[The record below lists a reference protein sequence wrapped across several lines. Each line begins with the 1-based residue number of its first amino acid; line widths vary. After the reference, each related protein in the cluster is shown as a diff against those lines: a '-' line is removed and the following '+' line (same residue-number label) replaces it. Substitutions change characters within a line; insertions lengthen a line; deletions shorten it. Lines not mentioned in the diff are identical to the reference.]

1 MSPNPID
8 LLLTFCYNCCMKT
21 EKRFKVNKRILVVAM
36 TVAVLGV
43 AGCSSTGANLGGGES
58 IQPGAGANTA
68 IADQRL
74 ASSEFK
80 SQGVKVIYNLFGNVE
95 AIEVTGYA
103 AVWGNSMNAA
113 RESYRIAEL
122 EAKKSLS
129 DFINKETISSTTS
142 VRMISNNL
150 EQARDQNTNKF
161 ANNLASTDTEV
172 AGRSGTEENTAVR
185 NNALRIASQLNTTI
199 TTQNRGII
207 GGLYLKEGTV
217 IDGGRSVKVVMRWD
231 RKHNDS
237 RKQIRNLMA
246 Q

>member
-1 MSPNPID
+1 
-8 LLLTFCYNCCMKT
+8 MKT
-21 EKRFKVNKRILVVAM
+21 KRGIIMNKRILVAAMAVAGLHL
-36 TVAVLGV
+36 V
-43 AGCSSTGANLGGGES
+43 GCSSTGTKLSSGES
-58 IQPGAGANTA
+58 IQPGANAGVA

-103 AVWGNSMNAA
+103 AVWGNSTNAA
-113 RESYRIAEL
+113 RESYRVAEL

-129 DFINKETISSTTS
+129 DFINKESITSTTS

-150 EQARDQNTNKF
+150 EQAQDNNTNKF
-161 ANNLASTDTEV
+161 ASNKSPSLEAVDTE
-172 AGRSGTEENTAVR
+172 ANNSTQENTAVR
-185 NNALRIASQLNTTI
+185 NNAVKIASQLNTII

-217 IDGGRSVKVVMRWD
+217 IDGGRAVKVVMRWD
-231 RKHNDS
+231 KKHNDA

>member
-1 MSPNPID
+1 
-8 LLLTFCYNCCMKT
+8 MKT
-21 EKRFKVNKRILVVAM
+21 EKRFKMNKRILVVAM
-36 TVAVLGV
+36 TVSMLGV
-43 AGCSSTGANLGGGES
+43 VGCSSTGTNLAS
-58 IQPGAGANTA
+58 GAQIAPSENSGIA

-74 ASSEFK
+74 ATSEFK
-80 SQGVKVIYNLFGNVE
+80 KQGVKVIYNLFGNVE

-113 RESYRIAEL
+113 RESYRVAEL

-150 EQARDQNTNKF
+150 EHAKDQNTNRF
-161 ANNLASTDTEV
+161 ASNKGPELLATDEQVAADNNATQ
-172 AGRSGTEENTAVR
+172 ENTAVR
-185 NNALRIASQLNTTI
+185 NNALKIASQLNTTI

-217 IDGGRSVKVVMRWD
+217 IDGGRAVKVVMRWD
-231 RKHNDS
+231 RKHNDA

>member
-1 MSPNPID
+1 M
-8 LLLTFCYNCCMKT
+8 
-21 EKRFKVNKRILVVAM
+21 NKRILIVAM
-36 TVAVLGV
+36 AVSMLTVT
-43 AGCSSTGANLGGGES
+43 GCSSTGTNLGSGES

-103 AVWGNSMNAA
+103 AVWGNSINAA

>member
-1 MSPNPID
+1 
-8 LLLTFCYNCCMKT
+8 MKT
-21 EKRFKVNKRILVVAM
+21 EKRFKMNKRILIAAM
-36 TVAVLGV
+36 AVSMLGV
-43 AGCSSTGANLGGGES
+43 AGCSSTGANLAGGQS
-58 IQPGAGANTA
+58 IQPGEGANTA

-113 RESYRIAEL
+113 RESYRVAEL

-150 EQARDQNTNKF
+150 EQAQDNNTNRF
-161 ANNLASTDTEV
+161 ASNKAPSLDAVDTDANT
-172 AGRSGTEENTAVR
+172 GTQENTAVR
-185 NNALRIASQLNTTI
+185 NNALKIASRLSTTI

-207 GGLYLKEGTV
+207 GGLYLKESAV
-217 IDGGRSVKVVMRWD
+217 IDNGRAVKVVMRWD
-231 RKHNDS
+231 KKHNDA

>member
-1 MSPNPID
+1 M
-8 LLLTFCYNCCMKT
+8 
-21 EKRFKVNKRILVVAM
+21 NKRILIVAM
-36 TVAVLGV
+36 AVGMLTVT
-43 AGCSSTGANLGGGES
+43 GCSTTGANLGGGVQLTPGE
-58 IQPGAGANTA
+58 GAGTA

-80 SQGVKVIYNLFGNVE
+80 RQGVKIIYSLTGNVE

-113 RESYRIAEL
+113 RESYRVAEL

-150 EQARDQNTNKF
+150 EHARDQNTNRF
-161 ANNLASTDTEV
+161 AFNNGAELASSDDQFT
-172 AGRSGTEENTAVR
+172 GPPNPGTQENTAVR
-185 NNALRIASQLNTTI
+185 NNAVRIASQLRTTI
-199 TTQNRGII
+199 TTQNSGII
-207 GGLYLKEGTV
+207 GGLYLKESGV
-217 IDGGRSVKVVMRWD
+217 IDGGRAVKVVMRWD

>member
-1 MSPNPID
+1 M
-8 LLLTFCYNCCMKT
+8 
-21 EKRFKVNKRILVVAM
+21 NKRILIVAM
-36 TVAVLGV
+36 AVGMLTV
-43 AGCSSTGANLGGGES
+43 AGCSSTGTNLSSGAQITPGE
-58 IQPGAGANTA
+58 GAGTA

-80 SQGVKVIYNLFGNVE
+80 RQGVRIIYSFTGNVE

-113 RESYRIAEL
+113 RESYRVAEL

-129 DFINKETISSTTS
+129 DFINRETITSTTS

-150 EQARDQNTNKF
+150 EHAQDQNTNRF
-161 ANNLASTDTEV
+161 ASNKTDELSSSDDQF
-172 AGRSGTEENTAVR
+172 AGPPNPGAQENTAVR
-185 NNALRIASQLNTTI
+185 NNALRIASQLRTTI

-207 GGLYLKEGTV
+207 GGLYLKESSV
-217 IDGGRSVKVVMRWD
+217 IDDGRAVKVVMRWD

>member
-1 MSPNPID
+1 M
-8 LLLTFCYNCCMKT
+8 
-21 EKRFKVNKRILVVAM
+21 NKRILVVAM
-36 TVAVLGV
+36 TATMLTMV
-43 AGCSSTGANLGGGES
+43 GCSSTGTNLSSGAQINPSES
-58 IQPGAGANTA
+58 AGTA

-80 SQGVKVIYNLFGNVE
+80 SQGIKVIYSLTGNIE
-95 AIEVTGYA
+95 AIEVVGYA

-113 RESYRIAEL
+113 RESYRVAEL

-150 EQARDQNTNKF
+150 EQAQDNNTNKF
-161 ANNLASTDTEV
+161 ANNLATTDTEV
-172 AGRSGTEENTAVR
+172 AGRTGTEENIAVR
-185 NNALRIASQLNTTI
+185 NNAVKIASQLSTTI

-217 IDGGRSVKVVMRWD
+217 IDGGRGVKVVMRWD

>member
-1 MSPNPID
+1 
-8 LLLTFCYNCCMKT
+8 MKT
-21 EKRFKVNKRILVVAM
+21 EKRFKMNKRILVVAM
-36 TVAVLGV
+36 AVTVLGV
-43 AGCSSTGANLGGGES
+43 AGCSSTGTNLVGGAQITPSENSGV
-58 IQPGAGANTA
+58 A

-74 ASSEFK
+74 ATSEFK
-80 SQGVKVIYNLFGNVE
+80 KQGVKVIYNLFGNVE

-113 RESYRIAEL
+113 RESYRVAEL

-150 EQARDQNTNKF
+150 EHAKDQNTNRF
-161 ANNLASTDTEV
+161 ASNKGPELLATDEQVAADNNATQ
-172 AGRSGTEENTAVR
+172 ENTAVR
-185 NNALRIASQLNTTI
+185 NNALKIASQLNTTI

-207 GGLYLKEGTV
+207 SGLYLKEGTV
-217 IDGGRSVKVVMRWD
+217 IDSGRAVKVVMRWD
-231 RKHNDS
+231 KKHNDA

-246 Q
+246 L

>member
-1 MSPNPID
+1 M
-8 LLLTFCYNCCMKT
+8 
-21 EKRFKVNKRILVVAM
+21 NKRMLVTAM
-36 TVAVLGV
+36 AVTMLGV
-43 AGCSSTGANLGGGES
+43 VGCSSTGTNLS
-58 IQPGAGANTA
+58 SGAQINPSENAGTA

-74 ASSEFK
+74 ATSEFK
-80 SQGVKVIYNLFGNVE
+80 KQGVKVIYNLFGNVE

-113 RESYRIAEL
+113 RESYRVAEL

-150 EQARDQNTNKF
+150 EHAKDQNTNRF
-161 ANNLASTDTEV
+161 ASNKGPELLATDEQVAADNNATQ
-172 AGRSGTEENTAVR
+172 ENTAVR

-217 IDGGRSVKVVMRWD
+217 IDGGRAVKVVMRWD
-231 RKHNDS
+231 KKHNDA

>member
-1 MSPNPID
+1 M
-8 LLLTFCYNCCMKT
+8 
-21 EKRFKVNKRILVVAM
+21 NKRILVTAM
-36 TVAVLGV
+36 AVVSLQLI
-43 AGCSSTGANLGGGES
+43 GCSSTGANLSSGES
-58 IQPGAGANTA
+58 IQPGPGANIA

-103 AVWGNSMNAA
+103 ATWGNSMNAA
-113 RESYRIAEL
+113 RESYRVAEL
-122 EAKKSLS
+122 DAKKSIS

-150 EQARDQNTNKF
+150 EHAQDNNTNRF
-161 ANNLASTDTEV
+161 ANNLVATDTD
-172 AGRSGTEENTAVR
+172 APGRTGTEENTAIR
-185 NNALRIASQLNTTI
+185 NNAVKIASQLNTTI
-199 TTQNRGII
+199 ITQNRGII
-207 GGLYLKEGTV
+207 GGLYVKEATV
-217 IDGGRSVKVVMRWD
+217 IDSGRAVKVVMRWD
-231 RKHNDS
+231 KKHNDA

>member
-1 MSPNPID
+1 MKQPILISAMAAA
-8 LLLTFCYNCCMKT
+8 LL
-21 EKRFKVNKRILVVAM
+21 
-36 TVAVLGV
+36 VLS
-43 AGCSSTGANLGGGES
+43 GCSSTGTKLGSGAQ
-58 IQPGAGANTA
+58 IDPGQSAGTA

-80 SQGVKVIYNLFGNVE
+80 SQGVKVIYNLFGTVE
-95 AIEVTGYA
+95 AIEVVGYA
-103 AVWGNSMNAA
+103 AVWGNSTNAA
-113 RESYRIAEL
+113 RESYRVAEL

-129 DFINKETISSTTS
+129 DFINKETITSTTS

-150 EQARDQNTNKF
+150 EQAQDNNTNRF
-161 ANNLASTDTEV
+161 ANNLSATDTD
-172 AGRSGTEENTAVR
+172 APAKTGAEENTAVR
-185 NNALRIASQLNTTI
+185 NNAVRIASQLSTTI

-217 IDGGRSVKVVMRWD
+217 IDGGRAVKVVMRWD

>member
-1 MSPNPID
+1 M
-8 LLLTFCYNCCMKT
+8 
-21 EKRFKVNKRILVVAM
+21 NKRILIVAM
-36 TVAVLGV
+36 TVGTLTV
-43 AGCSSTGANLGGGES
+43 AGCSTTPRTDLASGAQINPGES
-58 IQPGAGANTA
+58 ASTA

-80 SQGVKVIYNLFGNVE
+80 RQGVRIIYSFTGSVE

-113 RESYRIAEL
+113 RESYRVAEL

-129 DFINKETISSTTS
+129 DFINRETITSTTS

-150 EQARDQNTNKF
+150 EHAQDKNTNRF
-161 ANNLASTDTEV
+161 ASNQGAELATSDDQVT
-172 AGRSGTEENTAVR
+172 GPSKPGTEENTAVR
-185 NNALRIASQLNTTI
+185 NNALRIASQLRTTI

-207 GGLYLKEGTV
+207 GGLYLKESSV
-217 IDGGRSVKVVMRWD
+217 IDDGRAVRVVMRWD